1 LNPGATVAFLA
12 GTPHK
17 WLGLQAKW
25 RGEDPIPHF
34 SRSIDAYKR
43 ALARRPDH
51 EGALGRL
58 ADLLVLRAEV
68 KLEAGQDPVA
78 DAEEAAQA
86 SRRCIELAPNLYL
99 GHVNLGEAL
108 LVRARWETRQGR
120 SPERALEQAERE
132 IREALKTHPRDPEIH
147 RDLAILARERLRWAL
162 RSKAAIERHLQ
173 DGLRHVQATLA
184 CNPGHGYVHV
194 VKGQILLLA
203 AQAGGTEAD
212 RRRLEAAQALARAA
226 AVNANLRVEAERV
239 ARTRGL

>member
-1 LNPGATVAFLA
+1 
-12 GTPHK
+12 
-17 WLGLQAKW
+17 
-25 RGEDPIPHF
+25 
-34 SRSIDAYKR
+34 
-43 ALARRPDH
+43 
-51 EGALGRL
+51 
-58 ADLLVLRAEV
+58 V